1 MYNSIWISK
10 VARLTESMES
20 AQQPF
25 LLKLAGY
32 VTKLSKN
39 PNWLGLYLYY
49 GLQLQGDFCQSSSEM
64 FVLQACNGIWNLGF
78 GISDPKTGRKLLLLL
93 GQKYSLFGFETSQ
106 EALC

>member
-1 MYNSIWISK
+1 
-10 VARLTESMES
+10 MES

-78 GISDPKTGRKLLLLL
+78 GISDPKTITIRSEIL
-93 GQKYSLFGFETSQ
+93 SIWF
-106 EALC
+106 